1 MKIIV
6 TGATGTTGSEVI
18 RQAILDKEIHRI
30 VALARKPLD
39 LKDDKLSV
47 IPHQDYLDYSS
58 LNNLFAGS
66 NAIIWC
72 LGVSQFQVSKEQYS
86 IITHDYTISAAK
98 AALKANPSI
107 SFVFV
112 SGDGA
117 DSTEMSRTIF
127 ARVKGKTENS
137 LKQLPFKHLYIA
149 RPGGIKPVHRNKNM
163 AFVNKLALPL
173 FPIMELLAPGAIISS
188 VQLAKALLKLAKN
201 GNDKIILQNTELK
214 ILGQ

>member
-112 SGDGA
+112 SG
-117 DSTEMSRTIF
+117 
-127 ARVKGKTENS
+127 
-137 LKQLPFKHLYIA
+137 
-149 RPGGIKPVHRNKNM
+149 
-163 AFVNKLALPL
+163 
-173 FPIMELLAPGAIISS
+173 
-188 VQLAKALLKLAKN
+188 
-201 GNDKIILQNTELK
+201 
-214 ILGQ
+214 